1 MGGRQNHKERPSM
14 KKLAAIRFPVFTLKT
29 AVNRLEDGIITLSGP
44 ALAISGIIAGVD
56 LVTGGNILK
65 TVGWLSMTWA
75 ICLLLTLDFQVLAL
89 GARAHKVYL
98 SDKGTWRKAGEIA
111 LAVLIATTI
120 SSVSIQMQ
128 SIIARVNSESPALS
142 IDAATLQLGINP
154 IALIWERS
162 ILVLALIFL
171 SGWFREE
178 GDKHEQEAPKQ
189 AVQSPAPVQPLFNLE
204 EVLEK
209 LDARYQQRIEA
220 VIQQVRITMEQTA
233 SAQQVLQ
240 GPPPPALS
248 LPEETR
254 ERREELAGTGS
265 APHIEENAVPSGSQ
279 ESGTESEPE
288 TEPLDAEAQLS
299 EAYLALVAQGTLS
312 ASALARRAHV
322 RKATALSWLAAK
334 QEHRGKTLYVKS

>member
-1 MGGRQNHKERPSM
+1 M
-14 KKLAAIRFPVFTLKT
+14 KCSEIHFPPLKT

-44 ALAISGIIAGVD
+44 ALAVSGIIAGVD

-98 SDKGTWRKAGEIA
+98 SDKGAWRKAGEIT
-111 LAVLIATTI
+111 LAVLIAAAI
-120 SSVSIQMQ
+120 SYVSIQMQ

-178 GDKHEQEAPKQ
+178 GDKHDEGTASQ
-189 AVQSPAPVQPLFNLE
+189 AVQLSTPVQMPPPPFNLE
-204 EVLEK
+204 ELLEK

-220 VIQQVRITMEQTA
+220 VIQQVKITMEQTA
-233 SAQQVLQ
+233 NAKQIQA
-240 GPPPPALS
+240 PPALP
-248 LPEETR
+248 LPDETR
-254 ERREELAGTGS
+254 GELIGTGTQ
-265 APHIEENAVPSGSQ
+265 PHIEAHAVPSGSQ
-279 ESGTESEPE
+279 ESGTEGELE
-288 TEPLDAEAQLS
+288 TDPFDAEAQLS
-299 EAYLALVAQGTLS
+299 EAYLSLVAQGTLS

-322 RKATALSWLAAK
+322 RKATALAWLAAR
-334 QEHRGKTLYVKS
+334 QEHRVQEV

>member
-1 MGGRQNHKERPSM
+1 M
-14 KKLAAIRFPVFTLKT
+14 KFSEIHFPPLKI

-44 ALAISGIIAGVD
+44 ALAVSGMIAGVD

-89 GARAHKVYL
+89 GARAHIVYL
-98 SDKGTWRKAGEIA
+98 SDKGAWRKAGEIA
-111 LAVLIATTI
+111 LAVLIAAAI

-142 IDAATLQLGINP
+142 IDAATLQLGIHP

-178 GDKHEQEAPKQ
+178 GDKHDEGTPPQCEQLPT
-189 AVQSPAPVQPLFNLE
+189 PVLVHPPFNLE
-204 EVLEK
+204 ELLEK

-220 VIQQVRITMEQTA
+220 VIQQVKITMEQTA
-233 SAQQVLQ
+233 VARQVPHEQ
-240 GPPPPALS
+240 APPALP
-248 LPEETR
+248 LPDETR
-254 ERREELAGTGS
+254 EIRGEPIGTETQ
-265 APHIEENAVPSGSQ
+265 PEIEVHAVP
-279 ESGTESEPE
+279 PWF
-288 TEPLDAEAQLS
+288 PRRWNRDR
-299 EAYLALVAQGTLS
+299 
-312 ASALARRAHV
+312 ARSR
-322 RKATALSWLAAK
+322 TA
-334 QEHRGKTLYVKS
+334 